1 MEEKDEIRIIHVK
14 ETDSTNEEVFRLKD
28 KVKIPFFV
36 RADVQVKG
44 RGRYGRVWVSQ
55 EGGLWM
61 TGLFEKKGEYDGIKF
76 MFGSALVV
84 YKILLHMGINARIK
98 FPNDV
103 YYKDKKL
110 CGILAE
116 ERENLI
122 AVGIGLNVNQKEP
135 PIPSSTTLHLITG
148 KTYDLE
154 FLAYNIGK
162 GLMEIER
169 KSIGE
174 VVREYRENLSTIGKT
189 VKIFTPSGALEGTFE
204 DLDMDLNVILRGDVI
219 YVIPAFEVLHL
230 EEYER

>member
-1 MEEKDEIRIIHVK
+1 
-14 ETDSTNEEVFRLKD
+14 
-28 KVKIPFFV
+28 
-36 RADVQVKG
+36 
-44 RGRYGRVWVSQ
+44 
-55 EGGLWM
+55 
-61 TGLFEKKGEYDGIKF
+61 
-76 MFGSALVV
+76 
-84 YKILLHMGINARIK
+84 
-98 FPNDV
+98 V

-110 CGILAE
+110 CGILVE

-135 PIPSSTTLHLITG
+135 PIPSSTTLYLITG

-162 GLMEIER
+162 GLMEIDR

-189 VKIFTPSGALEGTFE
+189 VKIFTPSGAIEGTFE